1 MKKFG
6 TLYRFELKK
15 LVARPYVLL
24 LLLVMVGVTLF
35 LNVKPL
41 LAQEEVAYV
50 EEDGTL
56 VFDTVSRYE
65 AIQLE
70 RRFAREDA
78 GRLLD
83 NEAVL
88 EMREMTEY
96 YQDVSNRPF
105 TFVLLNHFLVEEGIS
120 ITFLNSLGT
129 FTDRMADAAYK
140 AIEAWQE
147 EKYQL
152 QCLTQEEIA
161 YWEAERARITTPFT
175 LDYAK
180 GYSGILALST
190 WLNLMALPFVF
201 VCLCGSFSEDH
212 VYKTWPILTS
222 SKHGRKPL
230 ALARLAA
237 GETLA
242 GGAILLLFAITAAI
256 QFGVHGAQG
265 AGVPIQLLKLESLFL
280 GYSDTRLCAS
290 SRAMTAGQG
299 VLATVGMSLLIL
311 LFAGA
316 LAMLLS
322 KLFRRAIPAL
332 ALPLGLLLGTLIVE
346 DPFFY
351 FFDLY
356 DRVWPQICSY
366 LPIHRMSGEFL
377 MDERLVSLG
386 GVQLDSITTSY
397 WLYGLLTVFALA
409 LCFWLYHIHTVEKE

>member
-1 MKKFG
+1 MFG

-35 LNVKPL
+35 LNIKPL
-41 LAQEEVAYV
+41 LAQQEVAYV

-78 GRLLD
+78 GIQLD
-83 NEAVL
+83 NETAL
-88 EMREMTEY
+88 DMRERNEY
-96 YQDVSNRPF
+96 YQEVSDSPL
-105 TFVLLNHFLVEEGIS
+105 TFLLLNDFLVEDAIS
-120 ITFLNSLGT
+120 AIGVNPLWDGTDQLGD
-129 FTDRMADAAYK
+129 FTYEK
-140 AIEAWQE
+140 LSQCQE
-147 EKYQL
+147 EEYYNQA
-152 QCLTQEEIA
+152 LTQAEIT
-161 YWEAERARITTPFT
+161 YWEEERAGLTTPFT

-180 GYSGILALST
+180 GYSGILTLSY
-190 WLNLMALPFVF
+190 WLNLMVLPFVF
-201 VCLCGSFSEDH
+201 ICLCGSFSDDY

-222 SKHGRKPL
+222 SKNGRKSL

-242 GGAILLLFAITAAI
+242 GGTILLLFAITAAI
-256 QFGVHGAQG
+256 QFVVHGVQG
-265 AGVPIQLLKLESLFL
+265 AGVPIQLLEVENLLP
-280 GYSDTRLCAS
+280 GYADAKLCAS
-290 SRAMTAGQG
+290 SRVMTAGQG
-299 VLATVGMSLLIL
+299 VLVTVGMSLLIL

-322 KLFRRAIPAL
+322 KVFRRAIPAL
-332 ALPLGLLLGTLIVE
+332 ALPLGLLLGSLLFA
-346 DPFFY
+346 PLSFY
-351 FFDLY
+351 VY
-356 DRVWPQICSY
+356 NRVLAQIWSY
-366 LPIHRMSGEFL
+366 FPIQRLSQEFL
-377 MDERLVSLG
+377 LDERLISLG
-386 GVQLDSITTSY
+386 GIQLESIPASY